1 MNFETIKYDNYTLI
15 SFQSEKLDS
24 LVAPDLKS
32 EFVHINKQKERNI
45 LMDISNVK
53 YCDSSGLSALLIANR
68 ICKEAKGSF
77 IICGIQPM
85 VKKLLK
91 ISQLDKILIQ
101 TPTLLE
107 AIDYLYMEELER
119 NLGGYEL
126 DD

>member
-101 TPTLLE
+101 TPTLPE

-119 NLGGYEL
+119 NLGGDDL